1 MSRRHE
7 RITRYSWLG
16 QLLLSYYERL
26 VELLQVDFGPIHPL
40 LVACFNDHLQNWVG
54 DPVKKASRL

>member
-7 RITRYSWLG
+7 RITRSSCLG
-16 QLLLSYYERL
+16 QLFLSYYERL
-26 VELLQVDFGPIHPL
+26 VELLQVNFGSIHPL

-54 DPVKKASRL
+54 GPVKKVSRL